1 MNKLDGK
8 VIVDREDL
16 HTAVCYVR
24 QAAFQHE
31 QKGYGTHHALLDLIA
46 RLEEQALATDL
57 TGWAAVPVLS
67 TIQMDV
73 AGSDEMLGDEFA
85 GLDSDVAAKVWNA
98 MLEASPPLPR
108 GGE

>member
-1 MNKLDGK
+1 MLNKLDGK
-8 VIVDREDL
+8 CIVDRVALAELLRLIDQNFPDYEY
-16 HTAVCYVR
+16 TTS
-24 QAAFQHE
+24 
-31 QKGYGTHHALLDLIA
+31 YGPRIEPC
-46 RLEEQALATDL
+46 RKALATEL

-73 AGSDEMLGDEFA
+73 DGSNEMLGDEFA

-98 MLEASPPLPR
+98 MLNVSPPLPG

>member
-1 MNKLDGK
+1 MLNKLDGK
-8 VIVDREDL
+8 VIVDRKTVEALDKFARRLGFERGKAFVDL
-16 HTAVCYVR
+16 R
-24 QAAFQHE
+24 
-31 QKGYGTHHALLDLIA
+31 KALSQD
-46 RLEEQALATDL
+46 T

-98 MLEASPPLPR
+98 MLNASPPLPE